1 MTMIKIKVMSKPK
14 RLEESKYFQSII
26 IVRISMKTPAKV
38 NNENDTAKEHI
49 FLAAD
54 NALSDKT

>member
-1 MTMIKIKVMSKPK
+1 
-14 RLEESKYFQSII
+14 
-26 IVRISMKTPAKV
+26 MKTSAKV

-54 NALSDKT
+54 NTSFGKV

>member
-1 MTMIKIKVMSKPK
+1 
-14 RLEESKYFQSII
+14 
-26 IVRISMKTPAKV
+26 MKTSAKV